1 MLDFTSSFSIFGKP
15 VNADLNLGLATAP
28 VLYAA
33 EEFPEL
39 WPLIDRR
46 FSIPGD
52 VQYVIS
58 FFSIA
63 HLIDNRSS
71 I

>member
-1 MLDFTSSFSIFGKP
+1 MLDFTSSFSVFGKP

-39 WPLIDRR
+39 WPIIDRR
-46 FSIPGD
+46 FSSPGD
-52 VQYVIS
+52 VKLVIAIL
-58 FFSIA
+58 F
-63 HLIDNRSS
+63 
-71 I
+71 